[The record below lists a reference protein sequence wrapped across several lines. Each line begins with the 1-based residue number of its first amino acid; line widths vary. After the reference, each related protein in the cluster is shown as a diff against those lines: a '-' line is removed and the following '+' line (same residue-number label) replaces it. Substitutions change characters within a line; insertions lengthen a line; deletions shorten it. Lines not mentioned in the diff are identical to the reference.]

1 MFRKTILIV
10 DDDADIRRLAE
21 SALKQE
27 GFDVL
32 QADSGENALEIL
44 RTTEVDAVILDVLL
58 PGMGGLATL
67 RISVRTGR

>member
-10 DDDADIRRLAE
+10 DDDADIRRLAR

-32 QADSGENALEIL
+32 QADSGENAW
-44 RTTEVDAVILDVLL
+44 RSSG
-58 PGMGGLATL
+58 PPKWMP
-67 RISVRTGR
+67 